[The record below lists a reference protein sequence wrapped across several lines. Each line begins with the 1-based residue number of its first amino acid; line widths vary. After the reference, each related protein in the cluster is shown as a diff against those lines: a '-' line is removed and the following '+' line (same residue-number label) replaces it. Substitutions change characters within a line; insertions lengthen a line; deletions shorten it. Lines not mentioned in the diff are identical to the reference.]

1 MKAKIPPL
9 PARFAVMRLP
19 NPPPAWEGNRVD
31 YVIAA
36 VWTFGVLIWTVA
48 RFIIPLVV
56 FWQFLRMMW
65 FWNTPGAHAGWN
77 FLAYFAGY
85 TALYYFVAFYR
96 PKALRDRDLNR
107 GGRNARK

>member
-9 PARFAVMRLP
+9 PARFAVMRLL

-56 FWQFLRMMW
+56 FWQFCRMLW
-65 FWNTPGAHAGWN
+65 YWNTPDVHAGWQ
-77 FLAYFAGY
+77 FLAYYAVY
-85 TALYYFVAFYR
+85 IALYIFLGVYEPKLYR
-96 PKALRDRDLNR
+96 EKNR
-107 GGRNARK
+107 GRRNG